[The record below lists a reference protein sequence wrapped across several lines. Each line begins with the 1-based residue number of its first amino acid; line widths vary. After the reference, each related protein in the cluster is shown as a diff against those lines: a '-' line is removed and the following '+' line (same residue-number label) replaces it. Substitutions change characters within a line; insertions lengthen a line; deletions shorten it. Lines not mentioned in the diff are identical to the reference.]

1 MIFKLSTF
9 VASLG
14 LVDIFKFILS
24 PIFTFEF
31 STFNIISSTGIS
43 VTVIST
49 CAVLFPTVAVIV
61 AAAAAILSGGYGVK
75 KGFDASENMSKARNI
90 QKSNEEIVKSSEWA
104 LNEARRSSCNSI
116 KNLGKIKMDIYKISL
131 KKFLRIYSKIQN
143 VSFVDNIELENFK
156 PGKKDFNEFKQVSY
170 ETIDYI
176 EKAGISG
183 IAGGSL
189 LAMGAYGGV
198 MSAAGGLAVASTGT
212 AIGSLSGA
220 AATNATLAWL
230 GGGSLASGGLGMAG
244 GMAVLG
250 GLVVGPALAIGGVV
264 LSHQAEKE
272 LYAAK
277 NNKDKALKYQAEVAT
292 IILKLNSIV
301 KYAEQINDLLK
312 RLDEYFSKQIREMVA
327 VIDFWGCDYSKL
339 DSKRKKVIYKTA
351 LFAKTIKSVLEIN
364 LLTEDG
370 NLNNE
375 LKLDEILKKNE
386 EMIISLTK

>member
-1 MIFKLSTF
+1 MPLP
-9 VASLG
+9 V
-14 LVDIFKFILS
+14 
-24 PIFTFEF
+24 
-31 STFNIISSTGIS
+31 
-43 VTVIST
+43 
-49 CAVLFPTVAVIV
+49 VIV

-198 MSAAGGLAVASTGT
+198 MSGAGGLAVASTGT

-250 GLVVGPALAIGGVV
+250 GLVVGPALAIGGFA
-264 LSHQAEKE
+264 LSRQAEKE

-277 NNKDKALKYQAEVAT
+277 NNEDAALKYQAEIAT
-292 IILKLNSIV
+292 VVLELNGIAE
-301 KYAEQINDLLK
+301 YAEQMTNLLGELK
-312 RLDEYFSKQIREMVA
+312 KHLDKYLSKFEA
-327 VIDFWGCDYSKL
+327 VIDFEGYDFNKFNE
-339 DSKRKKVIYKTA
+339 RQKKIVYINA
-351 LFAKTIKSVLEIN
+351 VLAKTIKNILEVN
-364 LLTEDG
+364 LLAEDG
-370 NLNNE
+370 KLSDK
-375 LKLDEILKKNE
+375 LRLDEIITSNKEK
-386 EMIISLTK
+386 MISLDETLH

>member
-1 MIFKLSTF
+1 MPL
-9 VASLG
+9 
-14 LVDIFKFILS
+14 
-24 PIFTFEF
+24 PI
-31 STFNIISSTGIS
+31 
-43 VTVIST
+43 
-49 CAVLFPTVAVIV
+49 VIV

-104 LNEARRSSCNSI
+104 LNEARRTSCNSI
-116 KNLGKIKMDIYKISL
+116 KNLGKIKIDIYKISL

-189 LAMGAYGGV
+189 LAIGAYGGV
-198 MSAAGGLAVASTGT
+198 MSGAGGLAMASTGT

-250 GLVVGPALAIGGVV
+250 GLVVGPALAIGGFA
-264 LSHQAEKE
+264 LSRQAEKE

-277 NNKDKALKYQAEVAT
+277 NNEDAALKYQTEIATVVLELNGIAE
-292 IILKLNSIV
+292 
-301 KYAEQINDLLK
+301 YAEQMINLLGELK
-312 RLDEYFSKQIREMVA
+312 KHLDKYLSNFEA
-327 VIDFWGCDYSKL
+327 VIDFEGYDFNKFNE
-339 DSKRKKVIYKTA
+339 RQKKIVYINA
-351 LFAKTIKSVLEIN
+351 VLAKTIKNILEVN

-370 NLNNE
+370 KLSDKLRLNEIIKNNKE
-375 LKLDEILKKNE
+375 KMISLDETLH
-386 EMIISLTK
+386 

>member
-1 MIFKLSTF
+1 MPL
-9 VASLG
+9 
-14 LVDIFKFILS
+14 
-24 PIFTFEF
+24 PI
-31 STFNIISSTGIS
+31 
-43 VTVIST
+43 
-49 CAVLFPTVAVIV
+49 VIV

-104 LNEARRSSCNSI
+104 LNEARRTSCNSI
-116 KNLGKIKMDIYKISL
+116 KNLGKIKIDIYKISL

-198 MSAAGGLAVASTGT
+198 MSGAGGLAMASTGT

-250 GLVVGPALAIGGVV
+250 GLVVGPALAIGGFA
-264 LSHQAEKE
+264 LSRQAEKE

-277 NNKDKALKYQAEVAT
+277 NNEDAALKYQAEIAT
-292 IILKLNSIV
+292 VVLELNGIAE
-301 KYAEQINDLLK
+301 YAEQMINLLGELK
-312 RLDEYFSKQIREMVA
+312 KHLDKYLSKFEA
-327 VIDFWGCDYSKL
+327 VIDFEGYDFNKFNE
-339 DSKRKKVIYKTA
+339 RQKKIVYINA
-351 LFAKTIKSVLEIN
+351 VLAKTIKNILEVN

-370 NLNNE
+370 KLSDK
-375 LKLDEILKKNE
+375 LRLDEIIKNNKE
-386 EMIISLTK
+386 KIISLDETLH